1 METWNIC
8 IDHGRSILKTH
19 PDGFNF
25 PLSATAVTWC
35 ILKPRPFGSDI
46 SCPGGPNS
54 ELLASLVSRPFQLTT
69 WIIVVWTLQLL
80 FWLIDQLDTR
90 SMTYQHYWHDVFY
103 ADTMQWCNSRI
114 WNHQT
119 FFTDLQWIFFQKPI
133 SANLC
138 WLWLHP
144 CPQNS
149 RCPLCR
155 APYSCTQARHAR
167 WEGPVQREEPAV
179 DIHSTMQKR
188 PHFSEGW
195 FLIRWLGDRCCVCFR
210 SFMSLVFKLLAH
222 GSGSLRLLIY
232 EMFKV

>member
-54 ELLASLVSRPFQLTT
+54 ELLASLVRRPFQLTT
-69 WIIVVWTLQLL
+69 WIIVIWTLQLL

-119 FFTDLQWIFFQKPI
+119 FFTDLQTLDFLPEANFLPI
-133 SANLC
+133 SGFDSTLAPKTPGAPC
-138 WLWLHP
+138 AALHTV
-144 CPQNS
+144 
-149 RCPLCR
+149 
-155 APYSCTQARHAR
+155 APKRDMPGEKAR
-167 WEGPVQREEPAV
+167 
-179 DIHSTMQKR
+179 
-188 PHFSEGW
+188 FSEKN
-195 FLIRWLGDRCCVCFR
+195 LP
-210 SFMSLVFKLLAH
+210 
-222 GSGSLRLLIY
+222 
-232 EMFKV
+232 

>member
-54 ELLASLVSRPFQLTT
+54 ELLASLVRRPFQLTT
-69 WIIVVWTLQLL
+69 WIIVIWTLQLL

-119 FFTDLQWIFFQKPI
+119 FFTDLQTLDFLPETNFCQSLLALTPPLPPKLPVPPVPRSIQ
-133 SANLC
+133 
-138 WLWLHP
+138 LHP
-144 CPQNS
+144 SETCQVRRPGSARKTCRRYPFNDAETAAFLWGLIFDS
-149 RCPLCR
+149 FVGRKVLC
-155 APYSCTQARHAR
+155 
-167 WEGPVQREEPAV
+167 
-179 DIHSTMQKR
+179 M
-188 PHFSEGW
+188 
-195 FLIRWLGDRCCVCFR
+195 L
-210 SFMSLVFKLLAH
+210 
-222 GSGSLRLLIY
+222 
-232 EMFKV
+232 